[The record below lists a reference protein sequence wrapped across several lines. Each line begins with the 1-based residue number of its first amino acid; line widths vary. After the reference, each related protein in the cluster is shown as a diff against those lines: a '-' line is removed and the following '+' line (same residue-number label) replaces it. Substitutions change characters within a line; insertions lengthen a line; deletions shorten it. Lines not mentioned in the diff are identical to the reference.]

1 MYVKCRT
8 LKSFNGKN
16 YPCQAINV
24 LDRFVHIKKLQFKF
38 GELNFD
44 VRSPDFVEMKQNNLI
59 VLKLE
64 NERFKM
70 N

>member
-1 MYVKCRT
+1 MSGHQRH
-8 LKSFNGKN
+8 
-16 YPCQAINV
+16 
-24 LDRFVHIKKLQFKF
+24 RFAHIKKLQFEF

-44 VRSPDFVEMKQNNLI
+44 VRSPDFVEMKQNDLI